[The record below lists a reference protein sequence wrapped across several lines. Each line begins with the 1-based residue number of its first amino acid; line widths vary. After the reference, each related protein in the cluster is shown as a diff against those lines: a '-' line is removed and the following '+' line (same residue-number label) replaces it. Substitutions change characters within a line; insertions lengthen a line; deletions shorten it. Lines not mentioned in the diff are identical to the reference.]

1 MTKNQRISAFLDTLF
16 ENGLSESQQSVVLSA
31 DTSLVGGAN
40 TCINQSSTTC
50 TGENSGCTNYG
61 YCGDKNSGCLNK
73 PALDNQKEET
83 CGQPPLN
90 DKNCNVPSNKLT
102 CYNPALVC

>member
-61 YCGDKNSGCLNK
+61 YCGDKTVAVLT
-73 PALDNQKEET
+73 NQ
-83 CGQPPLN
+83 PLTT
-90 DKNCNVPSNKLT
+90 KRKKRAASPR
-102 CYNPALVC
+102 